1 MANGLSQH
9 RVADSL
15 SGDSGTRNSAA
26 EVGNTAKGNGGA
38 IAAIGLEPDR
48 RQPQQSHQALLMGLP
63 DLSRNRL
70 PVQKLP
76 FRLRLQ
82 LRKQPVLSV

>member
-26 EVGNTAKGNGGA
+26 EVGNTANSWA
-38 IAAIGLEPDR
+38 CQTSAEIASLFKNY
-48 RQPQQSHQALLMGLP
+48 
-63 DLSRNRL
+63 LSGSGCNFVNNL
-70 PVQKLP
+70 
-76 FRLRLQ
+76 F
-82 LRKQPVLSV
+82 